1 MVDVARQLLDEL
13 MGRNRNSN
21 PSEVKQISWED
32 SIFCPLYLVKFCP
45 HDLFVNTRVDLGQ
58 CSRLHDDEAKKLFEE
73 AKPSYKKTQYEDE
86 FLRFCTNMLI
96 DVDRRIQKGKQR
108 LQLMNSKLESSNAL
122 NPRPI
127 NKAQEQL
134 NTLTDKINKLVRE
147 AEEAGTRGDVDQAQA
162 LMKVCDELK
171 EEKDQITKT
180 QESMGWNAAELA
192 AAQEKQMEV
201 CEVCGAFLIIGD
213 VQQRIDDH
221 LSGKQHLGYLQL
233 KRAVEELQEMRRKE
247 REEARKRREEEKRIA
262 DKEKERRDRDKRR
275 SGSDRDRKSHYSR
288 RSRSKS
294 RDRKRSNS
302 KYSSPPRH
310 RSDRD
315 RRSSHHSRRSRSR

>member
-1 MVDVARQLLDEL
+1 MDVARQLLDEL
-13 MGRNRNSN
+13 MGRNRNED
-21 PSEVKQISWED
+21 PAAVKQITWED
-32 SIFCPLYLVKFCP
+32 SAFCPLYLVKFCP

-73 AKPSYKKTQYEDE
+73 AKPSFKKSQYEDE

-108 LQLMNSKLESSNAL
+108 LLLMNSKLEQNNATA
-122 NPRPI
+122 NPKPLT
-127 NKAQEQL
+127 KAQEQL
-134 NTLTDKINKLVRE
+134 NMLTDKINKLVKE
-147 AEEAGTRGDVDQAQA
+147 AEEAGIRGDVDQAQA
-162 LMKVCDELK
+162 LMKVCDGLK
-171 EEKDQITKT
+171 EEREQVTKA

-233 KRAVEELQEMRRKE
+233 KRAVEQMQETRRNE
-247 REEARKRREEEKRIA
+247 RELARKRREEER
-262 DKEKERRDRDKRR
+262 EKERRDREKRR
-275 SGSDRDRKSHYSR
+275 SGSER
-288 RSRSKS
+288 
-294 RDRKRSNS
+294 
-302 KYSSPPRH
+302 
-310 RSDRD
+310 
-315 RRSSHHSRRSRSR
+315 